1 MRRGVK
7 RTSRK
12 RMAKG
17 GGIRR
22 MAHGG
27 SHCGPGMMYQ
37 NGGCVSMA
45 VGGRAPVAGR
55 ASAGR
60 TPAGRTR
67 ARAGSSGRGKRTSS
81 TGRNTRMTRQVNN
94 RINRMNGMNNNSCP
108 PGQHMM
114 PNGSCMQGAY
124 HGASTGR
131 TMMSITSYRK
141 GGNVRGG
148 KFAGRSQN
156 DPRGG
161 MKK

>member
-12 RMAKG
+12 RMARG

-45 VGGRAPVAGR
+45 VGGRAPASAGR

-60 TPAGRTR
+60 ASAGR
-67 ARAGSSGRGKRTSS
+67 ARAGSSVRGKRAS
-81 TGRNTRMTRQVNN
+81 TGRNTRMARQVNN

-131 TMMSITSYRK
+131 TMMSTTSYRK

>member
-1 MRRGVK
+1 
-7 RTSRK
+7 
-12 RMAKG
+12 MAKG

-37 NGGCVSMA
+37 NGGCVSMQY
-45 VGGRAPVAGR
+45 GGRTP
-55 ASAGR
+55 AGR

-81 TGRNTRMTRQVNN
+81 TGRNTRMARQVNN

-131 TMMSITSYRK
+131 TMMSTTSYRK